1 MSTLVIGV
9 GSTIRGDDGVGP
21 AVARVL
27 CEGRP
32 DCEFVPFD
40 GSGLD
45 LLGLI
50 SADRCFDRV
59 VVVDSLDSGLLEE
72 GAVARIDAAIGSGAD
87 TSGYASSHHVGVLDA
102 FRIARR
108 LGVEPPTDLRIYA
121 IGIRKACGFSEGL
134 GPEIAA
140 RLDAIVEEI
149 RRDLLMM

>member
-1 MSTLVIGV
+1 MIVIGV

-21 AVARVL
+21 AVARIL

-40 GSGLD
+40 GTGLD
-45 LLGLI
+45 LLGLFA
-50 SADRCFDRV
+50 ADRHHDRV
-59 VVVDSLDSGLLEE
+59 VVVDSLDSGLIEV
-72 GAVARIDAAIGSGAD
+72 GAVARIDAAVGSGAD

-108 LGVEPPTDLRIYA
+108 LGVQTPEDLRIYA

-140 RLDAIVEEI
+140 RLGDIVEEI
-149 RRDLLMM
+149 RRDLMLL